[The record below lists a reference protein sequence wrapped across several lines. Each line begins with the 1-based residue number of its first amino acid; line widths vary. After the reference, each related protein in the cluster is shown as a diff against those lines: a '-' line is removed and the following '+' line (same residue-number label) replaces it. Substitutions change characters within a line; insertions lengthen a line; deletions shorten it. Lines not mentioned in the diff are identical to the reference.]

1 MVKLTYRLDG
11 EKEDNMNIII
21 ATLIIAGV
29 PLWQFITNIEHNQIG
44 KSIVNIIQII
54 TFILLMRVIM

>member
-29 PLWQFITNIEHNQIG
+29 PLWQFLANIEYNHIS
-44 KSIVNIIQII
+44 KAIVNIIQII
-54 TFILLMRVIM
+54 TFILLMRAIM